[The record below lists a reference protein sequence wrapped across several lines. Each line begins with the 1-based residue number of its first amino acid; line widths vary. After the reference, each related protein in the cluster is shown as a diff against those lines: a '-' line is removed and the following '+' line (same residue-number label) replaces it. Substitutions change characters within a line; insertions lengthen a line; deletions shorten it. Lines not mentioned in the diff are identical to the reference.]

1 MDERRLSDDLRAFLR
16 LLTERKVD
24 FMLVGGYAVA
34 LHGFPRATSDLDVWI
49 STAPENVDRI
59 VAALREFGFDPGAD
73 AIAALTTKGK
83 VLRMGYAP
91 ARIELLT
98 APAGVEFHDCRPRA
112 VTKEALGVP
121 VPTISLDDLIRNK
134 RAAGRTKD
142 LLDVEE
148 LERIRNAAARD
159 GRG

>member
-1 MDERRLSDDLRAFLR
+1 
-16 LLTERKVD
+16 
-24 FMLVGGYAVA
+24 
-34 LHGFPRATSDLDVWI
+34 
-49 STAPENVDRI
+49 
-59 VAALREFGFDPGAD
+59 
-73 AIAALTTKGK
+73 
-83 VLRMGYAP
+83 MGYAP

-148 LERIRNAAARD
+148 LERIRNAASRD